1 MTDKQ
6 TLIPTDPITGAKYFV
21 FRKYTL
27 VHSTEIEGRYAVMA
41 GDPLNGGYDW
51 KNGPVCADPQDL
63 RPATVADFNSFRVSI
78 EGYLG

>member
-1 MTDKQ
+1 
-6 TLIPTDPITGAKYFV
+6 
-21 FRKYTL
+21 

-63 RPATVADFNSFRVSI
+63 RPATVADFKRFRVSI